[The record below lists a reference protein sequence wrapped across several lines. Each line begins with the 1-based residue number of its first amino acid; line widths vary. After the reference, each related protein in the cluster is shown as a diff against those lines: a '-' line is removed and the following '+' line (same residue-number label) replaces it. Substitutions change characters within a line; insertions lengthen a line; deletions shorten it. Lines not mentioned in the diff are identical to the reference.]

1 MHLQKFIHIF
11 VDMIE
16 RVNTNQI
23 TTIDSQTG
31 EILDQVVQQEKQII
45 ETRKIKSQEEFI
57 MIYLQDLSSFLRID
71 NATQIKLLA
80 LIWRDVAYNNPNS
93 DEGNVMAILKDD
105 KEKWAKEIDVSTRTI
120 DNCLSAL
127 IKKNLLQSESRGK
140 YKLNPKYY
148 FKGSSTDRRRIL
160 NLQVNYEFEN
170 KE

>member
-1 MHLQKFIHIF
+1 M
-11 VDMIE
+11 
-16 RVNTNQI
+16 
-23 TTIDSQTG
+23 
-31 EILDQVVQQEKQII
+31 
-45 ETRKIKSQEEFI
+45 
-57 MIYLQDLSSFLRID
+57 
-71 NATQIKLLA
+71 
-80 LIWRDVAYNNPNS
+80 
-93 DEGNVMAILKDD
+93 
-105 KEKWAKEIDVSTRTI
+105 STRTI